1 MEVGN
6 EGKLKNTNIESLYA
20 ENCYEEMGI
29 QERRGMISIVASHLL
44 L

>member
-6 EGKLKNTNIESLYA
+6 EGKLKNTNIESLSA
-20 ENCYEEMGI
+20 GNSCEEMGI

>member
-6 EGKLKNTNIESLYA
+6 EGKRKRTLKVCMQGTLV
-20 ENCYEEMGI
+20 CEEMGI